1 MKIGLVCPYNIAV
14 GGAVQEI
21 VRDLRDGLVARGH
34 TVRII
39 TPQPRSKKR
48 FIDDDDV
55 IFIGNGGDFRSP
67 LHTTAQ
73 FSASV
78 DPEEID
84 RVLDAEQFDVLH
96 FHEPW
101 VPVLSRQILSRS
113 KAVNI
118 ATFHAKLPET
128 MMSRTISKVVTPYT
142 KSALKYLHALTAVSD
157 AAAEYVGSLTDEPIT
172 IIPNG
177 IELKRFQRVTRRKRH
192 ENDLKTILYLGRI
205 ERRKGLKY
213 LLEAYELLV
222 QEQPNVQLIVAG
234 DGSDREKMETFAQTR
249 MLPNVTFLGF
259 VSDEVKLE
267 LLHSADLFC
276 SPAVFG
282 ESFGL
287 VLLEAMACNLVTVAG
302 DNHGYRSV
310 MRDLGSLSLVN
321 PRDSI
326 EFARRLELLLTED
339 KLRADWVAWAQEYV
353 KQFDYPAI
361 IDQYVDLYEYT
372 LKHHSHRVK
381 PYEDE

>member
-1 MKIGLVCPYNIAV
+1 MKIGLVCPYNIAI

-34 TVRII
+34 QVRII
-39 TPQPRSKKR
+39 TPQPRDKKR
-48 FIDDDDV
+48 FIEDDDV

-78 DPEEID
+78 EPDEID
-84 RVLDAEQFDVLH
+84 RILDAERFDVLH

-101 VPVLSRQILSRS
+101 VPVLSRQILARS
-113 KAVNI
+113 HAVNI

-128 MMSRTISKVVTPYT
+128 MMSRTVAKVVTPYT

-157 AAAEYVGSLTDEPIT
+157 AAAEYVGSLTDEPIK

-177 IELKRFQRVTRRKRH
+177 I
-192 ENDLKTILYLGRI
+192 DLSRYKPGMPTQQKKNKTKTILFVGRI
-205 ERRKGLKY
+205 EQRKGLKY
-213 LLEAYELLV
+213 LLQAYELLV
-222 QEQPNVQLIVAG
+222 KDQPDVQLIVAG
-234 DGSDREKMETFAQTR
+234 DGKDREKMEMFAQMH
-249 MLPNVTFLGF
+249 MLPNVTFLGY
-259 VSDEVKLE
+259 VTDEVKMKLFQ
-267 LLHSADLFC
+267 SADLFC
-276 SPAVFG
+276 SPAVYG

-302 DNHGYRSV
+302 DNSGYRSV
-310 MRDLGSLSLVN
+310 MRDLGTLSLVN
-321 PRDSI
+321 PKETD
-326 EFARRLELLLTED
+326 EFARRLALLLNED
-339 KLRADWVAWAQEYV
+339 KLRADWQEWAKEYV

-361 IDQYVDLYEYT
+361 IDRYVDLYKYT

-381 PYEDE
+381 PYDDD